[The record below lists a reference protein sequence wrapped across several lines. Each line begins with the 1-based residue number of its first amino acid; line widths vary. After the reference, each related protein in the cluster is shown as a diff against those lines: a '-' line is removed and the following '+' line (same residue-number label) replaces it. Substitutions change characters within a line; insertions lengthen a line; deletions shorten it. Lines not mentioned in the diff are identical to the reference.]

1 MKTKALLFTVL
12 LLAPVGE
19 SYSQE
24 PTQEQLAA
32 LARCLT
38 DKGFVMY
45 GSITCSACAAQRKAF
60 GKAFSYIREI
70 ECNPHAHNSQVQ
82 LCLKRNIR
90 KTPTWIAEKDGK
102 EVRRIEGYQLLED
115 LASFAGCKL

>member
-1 MKTKALLFTVL
+1 MKTKAVLFAVL
-12 LLAPVGE
+12 LLASGGE

-24 PTQEQLAA
+24 STQEQLAA

-60 GKAFSYIREI
+60 GQAFAHIREI
-70 ECNPHAHNSQVQ
+70 ECNPHALNSQVQ
-82 LCLKRNIR
+82 LCLKRKIR

-102 EVRRIEGYQLLED
+102 EVKRIEGYQLLED
-115 LASFAGCKL
+115 LASFAGCNL

>member
-1 MKTKALLFTVL
+1 MKTKAVLFAVL
-12 LLAPVGE
+12 LLASGGE

-32 LARCLT
+32 LAHCLT

-60 GKAFSYIREI
+60 GQAFAHIREI
-70 ECNPHAHNSQVQ
+70 ECNPHAPNSQVQ
-82 LCLKRNIR
+82 LCLKRKIR

-102 EVRRIEGYQLLED
+102 EVKRTEGYQLLED
-115 LASFAGCKL
+115 LASFAGCNL